1 MTYPVKAKV
10 AGKWFDRARGMTHE
24 VKPGDVAEFGAFED
38 AAYFVSA
45 GVAEHATADTSAP
58 VKDTSDET
66 VVEIKPAKGRKQA

>member
-38 AAYFVSA
+38 ADYFVRA
-45 GVAEHATADTSAP
+45 GVAEHYSAP
-58 VKDTSDET
+58 VTVEAPQDEAI
-66 VVEIKPAKGRKQA
+66 VEIAKPVKGRKSA